1 MAFSKS
7 TPIIQTSA
15 EFYEI
20 VSIVPVSNRET
31 WEPLSSVLV
40 VTTPT
45 TSSVVQGTCAHV
57 TSIAVIKGAGSS
69 QNGVLFTEKRLSVTG
84 DET

>member
-1 MAFSKS
+1 MTISKN

-15 EFYEI
+15 ELREI
-20 VSIVPVSNRET
+20 VAVVLVSNRET
-31 WEPLSSVLV
+31 WEPLCLSLV
-40 VTTPT
+40 VIETE

>member
-1 MAFSKS
+1 MTISKS
-7 TPIIQTSA
+7 APVIQTSA